1 MDNFGCLQK
10 MTQLVGMIED
20 FNRVGRIFA
29 YGLICADNED
39 DVDLDCINIQD
50 VAIECDN
57 TQNMF

>member
-1 MDNFGCLQK
+1 

-20 FNRVGRIFA
+20 FNRVGRIFT

-57 TQNMF
+57 VQNMF